1 MKSALVFKLLFAIG
15 LGVVYGESIQLD
27 HAKWRSLGR
36 DAFLAFQSHRFDAF
50 MVHPSPGAVYVAISV
65 LFGVGLFA
73 LYEVTGYLGEKL
85 VSFLMQQRTS
95 QP

>member
-1 MKSALVFKLLFAIG
+1 MKSALVFKVLFAIG
-15 LGVVYGESIQLD
+15 FGALYGESIQMD
-27 HAKWRSLGR
+27 HEKWRSLGR

-50 MVHPSPGAVYVAISV
+50 MVHPSPGVVYIAISV

-85 VSFLMQQRTS
+85 VSLLMQRRTS
-95 QP
+95 QL